1 MACSLH
7 VNDNLL
13 QLLIN
18 NNILLEVVVRCPLQ
32 DELFQANNHRYISLL
47 SNGNL
52 NLRPWA
58 HPIATFSPT
67 YIKVDQPCT
76 SPRVTIYTL
85 VYTGKL
91 KVRVL
96 LLFHVVGWNRLTNQE
111 ICLLRCIQ
119 KLNTSP
125 VFFLSNTDLSRM
137 FRFLCR
143 KALHLW
149 LIDTLSIISGLMQFG
164 TICHINTIDVCS
176 RTAPWFPT
184 SHDGAFFIFS
194 EWRREIIVPVLYWWI
209 CWPSLFKL
217 SFHTNPLATTTEQI
231 CLLPTQ

>member
-58 HPIATFSPT
+58 HPVATFSPT
-67 YIKVDQPCT
+67 YITVDQPCT

-96 LLFHVVGWNRLTNQE
+96 LLFHVVGWHRLTNQE

-125 VFFLSNTDLSRM
+125 VFFSIQYGFKSHVSISLSKSLTPMANRHPKHNIRFNAIRNYMSYKHNRCLFQNSTLVSHVTWRGLFYIQWVKERDHCSCFILVDLLT
-137 FRFLCR
+137 FTVQ
-143 KALHLW
+143 
-149 LIDTLSIISGLMQFG
+149 TL
-164 TICHINTIDVCS
+164 
-176 RTAPWFPT
+176 
-184 SHDGAFFIFS
+184 FS
-194 EWRREIIVPVLYWWI
+194 Y
-209 CWPSLFKL
+209 
-217 SFHTNPLATTTEQI
+217 
-231 CLLPTQ
+231 